1 MFRLLYLINRV
12 NILFF
17 ALFLGFSSI
26 AFSQVDENADS
37 TANGVLVDDFV
48 DVDSLQSEIEN
59 NNNLNSSSTSN
70 LPKPVL
76 IPDSEEES
84 DEFIFKPQVSI
95 GTGMLTFYGDVGTNH
110 QGYHPMVSRLA
121 TTLRLINPLNDYLDV
136 GFYVMFGEISAN
148 ERTIGR
154 NLNFNSNITT
164 GGITLNYNFN
174 HFLKKDRI
182 ADPYFHVG
190 LESIEFLSKT
200 DLKDKNNNT
209 YYYWED
215 GTIRDIAEDDPNAG
229 NAVEL
234 NRDYTYESDVRTVND
249 SLFGKY
255 PERSW
260 GVPLEI
266 GANLR
271 VSDRLNF
278 RVGTAVHFTFTDLI
292 DGVTD
297 LNLGNSRNDKMLF
310 THIAVSY
317 DFNIKKK
324 DLPESI
330 IPEDDPYE
338 YYRKDTV
345 DSDGDMVVDFAD
357 KCANTPKGVEVD
369 DFGCPLD
376 GDVDGVANTNDDEL
390 TTPEG
395 TPVDARG
402 VGLDSADYLLAFR
415 KYKDSIGEF
424 AVWDT
429 SRRSWSSDPRSL
441 KTIIDTKNL
450 NKSNKQLFIVIGSDV
465 QGVTASDLW
474 KKLANQDFQVRES
487 GDSVLYVM
495 GGYNEE
501 ELAQKIEEIQQDT
514 SINIVDVVEIV
525 DDEIKPVEI
534 PEKPVETPEKLV
546 EIPEETDTSLV
557 PLMVPSSD
565 VSFRIQIGAFRNKLS
580 KSVFR
585 ELPTVV
591 SVFGDDSLYR
601 FFSGSFSDKSEAASH
616 KVNLSTS
623 GYNDAFIVAFK
634 DGRRITLKE
643 AGFEVNPDYKDNIEI
658 DTVPSVNPINAKLV
672 KFRVQVGAYKEKI
685 PTDALDMY
693 LDIGNVLPKRDI
705 MSGLTKYYLGEFSNY
720 AVAADFRLKLIDKG
734 LIDCFVVGE
743 FKNNIISTKEA
754 KSLLGQ

>member
-1 MFRLLYLINRV
+1 MINRV
-12 NILFF
+12 NILFIAF
-17 ALFLGFSSI
+17 FTGFSSI
-26 AFSQVDENADS
+26 AFCQVDQIADS
-37 TANGVLVDDFV
+37 ISN
-48 DVDSLQSEIEN
+48 DSLFDNTDSSEIQILNTDSSEAIPTLIDSVSTPSQTVIEN
-59 NNNLNSSSTSN
+59 QNSANTNNQ
-70 LPKPVL
+70 
-76 IPDSEEES
+76 S

-95 GTGMLTFYGDVGTNH
+95 GTGMLTFYGDIGTNH

-154 NLNFNSNITT
+154 NLNFTSNITT

-174 HFLKKDRI
+174 HFLKENRI
-182 ADPYFHVG
+182 ADPYIHIG
-190 LESIEFLSKT
+190 IESIEFLSKT

-209 YYYWED
+209 YFYWDD
-215 GTIRDIAEDDPNAG
+215 GTIRDISEDDPNSSS
-229 NAVEL
+229 AVEL
-234 NRDYTYESDVRTVND
+234 NRDYTYESDVRSIND

-266 GANLR
+266 GANLK
-271 VSDRLNF
+271 VGNRLNF
-278 RVGTAVHFTFTDLI
+278 RVGTAIHFTFTDLI

-297 LNLGNSRNDKMLF
+297 LNLGNSKNDKMLY

-324 DLPESI
+324 E
-330 IPEDDPYE
+330 IPEYTSPEEDPYL
-338 YYRKDTV
+338 YYRKDTI

-357 KCANTPKGVEVD
+357 KCANTPKGIAVD
-369 DFGCPLD
+369 IYGCPLD
-376 GDVDGVANTNDDEL
+376 DDTDGVPNTNDDEL
-390 TTPEG
+390 ATADG
-395 TPVDARG
+395 NPVDIRG
-402 VGLDSADYLLAFR
+402 VGLDSADYLLSFR

-441 KTIIDTKNL
+441 KTIVDTKNL
-450 NKSNKQLFIVIGSDV
+450 NKYNKQLFIVIGSDV
-465 QGVTASDLW
+465 QGVNSTDLW
-474 KKLANQDFQVRES
+474 KKLANKDFQVRES
-487 GDSVLYVM
+487 GDSVLYVI
-495 GGYNEE
+495 GGYSENEI
-501 ELAQKIEEIQQDT
+501 AQKIEEIKKDS
-514 SINIVDVVEIV
+514 SIEIQDVVKIV
-525 DDEIKPVEI
+525 DDEIIPVEI
-534 PEKPVETPEKLV
+534 PDPEPKI

-557 PLMVPSSD
+557 PLMIPSSD

-585 ELPTVV
+585 ELPIVV
-591 SVFGDDSLYR
+591 SVFGEDSLYR
-601 FFSGSFSDKSEAASH
+601 FFSGSFTDKTDAASH
-616 KVNLSTS
+616 KVNLSSS

-634 DGRRITLKE
+634 DGKRITLKE
-643 AGFEVNPDYKDNIEI
+643 AGFELNPDYKDNIEI
-658 DTVPSVNPINAKLV
+658 ETEPSVNPINAKLV

-705 MSGLTKYYLGEFSNY
+705 MTGLTKYYLGEFNNY
-720 AVAADFRLKLIDKG
+720 DVAADFRLKLIDKG

-743 FKNNIISTKEA
+743 FKNNIITTKEA

>member
-1 MFRLLYLINRV
+1 MSF
-12 NILFF
+12 
-17 ALFLGFSSI
+17 G
-26 AFSQVDENADS
+26 QVDQPSDS
-37 TANGVLVDDFV
+37 TDNAYVVDDIDESDTTKNQILNSDTLNDDPILVDPVSNPSPIVNNSQNIANTTD
-48 DVDSLQSEIEN
+48 EN
-59 NNNLNSSSTSN
+59 
-70 LPKPVL
+70 
-76 IPDSEEES
+76 

-95 GTGMLTFYGDVGTNH
+95 GTGMLTFYGDIGTNH

-121 TTLRLINPLNDYLDV
+121 TTLRLINPLNNYLDI

-154 NLNFNSNITT
+154 NLNFTSKITT

-174 HFLKKDRI
+174 HFLKEDRI

-200 DLKDKNNNT
+200 DLKDRNNNT
-209 YYYWED
+209 YFYWQD
-215 GTIRDIAEDDPNAG
+215 GTIRDISEDDPNS
-229 NAVEL
+229 NSAVEL
-234 NRDYTYESDVRTVND
+234 NRDYTYESDVRSVND

-271 VSDRLNF
+271 VGNRLNF

-310 THIAVSY
+310 THIAISY

-324 DLPESI
+324 D
-330 IPEDDPYE
+330 IPENITPDEDPYE
-338 YYRKDTV
+338 YYRKDSI

-357 KCANTPKGVEVD
+357 KCANTPKGIEVD
-369 DFGCPLD
+369 VFGCPLD
-376 GDVDGVANTNDDEL
+376 DDTDGVPNSNDDEL
-390 TTPEG
+390 ATIDG
-395 TPVDARG
+395 NPVDIRG

-450 NKSNKQLFIVIGSDV
+450 NKSNKKLFIVIGSDV
-465 QGVTASDLW
+465 QGVSASNLW
-474 KKLANQDFQVRES
+474 KKLANQDFQVRER

-495 GGYNEE
+495 GGYNED
-501 ELAQKIEEIQQDT
+501 ELAQKIEEIKQDT
-514 SINIVDVVEIV
+514 SIKKIDVVKIV
-525 DDEIKPVEI
+525 DDEIIPVEVS
-534 PEKPVETPEKLV
+534 EQKV

-601 FFSGSFSDKSEAASH
+601 FFSGSFSDKTEAASH

-634 DGRRITLKE
+634 DGKRITLKE
-643 AGFEVNPDYKDNIEI
+643 AGFELNPDYKDNIEI

-672 KFRVQVGAYKEKI
+672 KFRVQVGAYREKI
-685 PTDALDMY
+685 PTDALDMF

-705 MSGLTKYYLGEFSNY
+705 MTGLTKYYLGEFSNY
-720 AVAADFRLKLIDKG
+720 DVAADFRLKLIDKG
-734 LIDCFVVGE
+734 LVDCFVVGE

>member
-48 DVDSLQSEIEN
+48 DVDSLQSEIES
-59 NNNLNSSSTSN
+59 NNNLNSSISN

-76 IPDSEEES
+76 NPDSEEES

-450 NKSNKQLFIVIGSDV
+450 NKSNKKLFIVIGSDV

-525 DDEIKPVEI
+525 DNEIKPVEI
-534 PEKPVETPEKLV
+534 PEKPVETLV

-720 AVAADFRLKLIDKG
+720 DVAADFRLKLIDKG

>member
-1 MFRLLYLINRV
+1 MINRV
-12 NILFF
+12 NILLIAFF
-17 ALFLGFSSI
+17 TGFSSI
-26 AFSQVDENADS
+26 AFCQVDQIADS
-37 TANGVLVDDFV
+37 TSSDVLFDDT
-48 DVDSLQSEIEN
+48 DSSEIQILNTDSSEVIPILIDSISTPSKSVIEN
-59 NNNLNSSSTSN
+59 QNSVNTNN
-70 LPKPVL
+70 
-76 IPDSEEES
+76 ES

-95 GTGMLTFYGDVGTNH
+95 GTGMLTFYGDIGTNH

-154 NLNFNSNITT
+154 NLNFTSNITT

-174 HFLKKDRI
+174 HFLKENRI
-182 ADPYFHVG
+182 ADPYIHIG

-209 YYYWED
+209 YFYWED
-215 GTIRDIAEDDPNAG
+215 GTIRDISEDDPNS
-229 NAVEL
+229 NSAVEL
-234 NRDYTYESDVRTVND
+234 NRDYTYESDVRSIND

-266 GANLR
+266 GANLK
-271 VSDRLNF
+271 VGNRLNF

-297 LNLGNSRNDKMLF
+297 LNLGNSKNDKMLF

-324 DLPESI
+324 E
-330 IPEDDPYE
+330 IPEFTNPEEDPYL
-338 YYRKDTV
+338 YYRKDTI

-357 KCANTPKGVEVD
+357 KCANTPKGIAVD
-369 DFGCPLD
+369 VYGCPLD
-376 GDVDGVANTNDDEL
+376 DDTDGVPNTNDDEL
-390 TTPEG
+390 ATADG
-395 TPVDARG
+395 NPVDIRG

-450 NKSNKQLFIVIGSDV
+450 NKFNKQLFIVIGSDV
-465 QGVTASDLW
+465 QGVNSTDLW
-474 KKLANQDFQVRES
+474 KKLANKDFQVRES
-487 GDSVLYVM
+487 GDSVLYVI
-495 GGYNEE
+495 GGYSENEI
-501 ELAQKIEEIQQDT
+501 AQKIEEIKKDS
-514 SINIVDVVEIV
+514 SIEIQDVVKIV
-525 DDEIKPVEI
+525 DDEIIPVEI
-534 PEKPVETPEKLV
+534 PDPEPKI

-557 PLMVPSSD
+557 PLMIPSSD

-601 FFSGSFSDKSEAASH
+601 FFSGSFTDKTDAASH
-616 KVNLSTS
+616 KVNLSSS

-634 DGRRITLKE
+634 DGKRITLKE
-643 AGFEVNPDYKDNIEI
+643 AGFELNPDFKDNIEI
-658 DTVPSVNPINAKLV
+658 ETEPSVNPINAKLV

-705 MSGLTKYYLGEFSNY
+705 MTGLTKYYLGEFNNY
-720 AVAADFRLKLIDKG
+720 DVAADFRLKLIEKG
-734 LIDCFVVGE
+734 LVDCFVVGE

>member
-48 DVDSLQSEIEN
+48 DVDSLQSEIDN
-59 NNNLNSSSTSN
+59 NNNLNSSTSN

-76 IPDSEEES
+76 NPDSEEES

-525 DDEIKPVEI
+525 DNEIKPVEI
-534 PEKPVETPEKLV
+534 PEKPVETLV

-720 AVAADFRLKLIDKG
+720 DVAADFRLKLIDKG

>member
-1 MFRLLYLINRV
+1 MINRV
-12 NILFF
+12 NILLIAFF
-17 ALFLGFSSI
+17 TGFTSI
-26 AFSQVDENADS
+26 AFCQVDQIDDS
-37 TANGVLVDDFV
+37 TSSDVWVDDFV
-48 DVDSLQSEIEN
+48 DVDSSENQILNPNSSQDSPNLIDAAPIQTPSFIEN
-59 NNNLNSSSTSN
+59 QNSANTNN
-70 LPKPVL
+70 
-76 IPDSEEES
+76 ES

-95 GTGMLTFYGDVGTNH
+95 GTGMLTFYGDIGTNH

-148 ERTIGR
+148 ERTLGR
-154 NLNFNSNITT
+154 NLNFTSNITT

-174 HFLKKDRI
+174 HFLKEDRI
-182 ADPYFHVG
+182 ADPYIHIG

-209 YYYWED
+209 YFYWED
-215 GTIRDIAEDDPNAG
+215 GTIRNISEDDPNS
-229 NAVEL
+229 NSAVEL
-234 NRDYTYESDVRTVND
+234 NRDYTYESDVRSVND

-271 VSDRLNF
+271 VGNRLNF

-297 LNLGNSRNDKMLF
+297 LNLGNSKNDKMLF

-324 DLPESI
+324 E
-330 IPEDDPYE
+330 IPEFTNPEEDPYL
-338 YYRKDTV
+338 YYRKDSI

-357 KCANTPKGVEVD
+357 KCANTPKGIEVD
-369 DFGCPLD
+369 IYGCPLD
-376 GDVDGVANTNDDEL
+376 DDTDGVPNTNDDEL
-390 TTPEG
+390 ATADG
-395 TPVDARG
+395 NPVNIRG

-450 NKSNKQLFIVIGSDV
+450 NKFNKQLFIVIGSDV
-465 QGVTASDLW
+465 QGVNSTDLW
-474 KKLANQDFQVRES
+474 KKLANKDFQVRES
-487 GDSVLYVM
+487 GDSVLYVI
-495 GGYNEE
+495 GGYTENEI
-501 ELAQKIEEIQQDT
+501 AQKIEEIKKDSTIEIQ
-514 SINIVDVVEIV
+514 DVVKIV
-525 DDEIKPVEI
+525 DDEIIPVEI
-534 PEKPVETPEKLV
+534 PVPEPKI

-557 PLMVPSSD
+557 PLMIPSSD

-601 FFSGSFSDKSEAASH
+601 FFSGSFTDKTDAASH
-616 KVNLSTS
+616 KVNLSSS

-634 DGRRITLKE
+634 DGKRITLKE
-643 AGFEVNPDYKDNIEI
+643 AGFELNPDYEDNIEI
-658 DTVPSVNPINAKLV
+658 ETEPSVNPINAKLV

-705 MSGLTKYYLGEFSNY
+705 MTGLTKYYLGEFNNY
-720 AVAADFRLKLIDKG
+720 DVAADFRLKLIDKG
-734 LIDCFVVGE
+734 LVDCFVVGE

>member
-1 MFRLLYLINRV
+1 MINRV
-12 NILFF
+12 NILLIAFF
-17 ALFLGFSSI
+17 TGFSSF
-26 AFSQVDENADS
+26 AFCQVDQIADS
-37 TANGVLVDDFV
+37 TSSEVWVDNFL
-48 DVDSLQSEIEN
+48 DVDSSENQISN
-59 NNNLNSSSTSN
+59 PNSSQAS
-70 LPKPVL
+70 PDL
-76 IPDSEEES
+76 IDTVQTPSFTKNQNSVNTNNEV

-95 GTGMLTFYGDVGTNH
+95 GTGMLTFYGDIGTNH

-121 TTLRLINPLNDYLDV
+121 TTLRLINPLNDYLDI

-174 HFLKKDRI
+174 HFLKEDRI
-182 ADPYFHVG
+182 ADPYVHIG

-209 YYYWED
+209 YFYWED
-215 GTIRDIAEDDPNAG
+215 GTIRDISEDDPNSSS
-229 NAVEL
+229 AVEL
-234 NRDYTYESDVRTVND
+234 NRDYTYESDVRSVND

-271 VSDRLNF
+271 VGNRLNF

-297 LNLGNSRNDKMLF
+297 LNLGNSKNDKMLF

-324 DLPESI
+324 E
-330 IPEDDPYE
+330 IPEFTNPEEDPYL
-338 YYRKDTV
+338 YYRKDSI

-357 KCANTPKGVEVD
+357 KCANTPKGIAVD
-369 DFGCPLD
+369 IYGCPLD
-376 GDVDGVANTNDDEL
+376 DDTDGVPNTNDDEL
-390 TTPEG
+390 ATADG
-395 TPVDARG
+395 NPVDIRG

-415 KYKDSIGEF
+415 KYKDSVGEF

-450 NKSNKQLFIVIGSDV
+450 IKSNKQLFIVIGSDV
-465 QGVTASDLW
+465 QGVNSTDLW
-474 KKLANQDFQVRES
+474 KKLANKDFQVRES
-487 GDSVLYVM
+487 GDSVLYVI
-495 GGYNEE
+495 GGYSENEI
-501 ELAQKIEEIQQDT
+501 AQKIEEIKKDSGIEIQ
-514 SINIVDVVEIV
+514 DVVKIV
-525 DDEIKPVEI
+525 DDEIIPVEI
-534 PEKPVETPEKLV
+534 PVSEPKI

-557 PLMVPSSD
+557 PLMIPSSE

-601 FFSGSFSDKSEAASH
+601 FFSGSFSDKTEAASH
-616 KVNLSTS
+616 KVNLSSS

-634 DGRRITLKE
+634 DGKRITLKE
-643 AGFEVNPDYKDNIEI
+643 AGFELNPDYEDNIEI
-658 DTVPSVNPINAKLV
+658 ETEPSVNPINAKLV

-705 MSGLTKYYLGEFSNY
+705 MTGLTKYYLGEFNNY
-720 AVAADFRLKLIDKG
+720 DVAADFRLKLIDKG
-734 LIDCFVVGE
+734 LVDCFVVGE

>member
-26 AFSQVDENADS
+26 AFTQVDENADS

-59 NNNLNSSSTSN
+59 NDNLNSSSTSN
-70 LPKPVL
+70 LPKPV
-76 IPDSEEES
+76 INTDSEEES

-310 THIAVSY
+310 THIAISY

-338 YYRKDTV
+338 YYRKDTI

-369 DFGCPLD
+369 EFGCPLD

-390 TTPEG
+390 ATPEG

-474 KKLANQDFQVRES
+474 KKLANKDFQVKES

-525 DDEIKPVEI
+525 DDEIKPLENS
-534 PEKPVETPEKLV
+534 EKLV

-557 PLMVPSSD
+557 PLMIPSSD

-601 FFSGSFSDKSEAASH
+601 FFSGSFSDKAEAASH

-634 DGRRITLKE
+634 DGKRITLKE

-658 DTVPSVNPINAKLV
+658 DTVPSINPINAKLV

-720 AVAADFRLKLIDKG
+720 DVAADFRLKLIDKG

>member
-1 MFRLLYLINRV
+1 LINRV
-12 NILFF
+12 NILLIAFF
-17 ALFLGFSSI
+17 TGFSSF
-26 AFSQVDENADS
+26 AFCQVDQIADS
-37 TANGVLVDDFV
+37 TSSEVWVDDFL
-48 DVDSLQSEIEN
+48 DVDSSENQISN
-59 NNNLNSSSTSN
+59 PNSSQAS
-70 LPKPVL
+70 PDL
-76 IPDSEEES
+76 IDTVQTPSFTKNQNSVNTNNEV

-95 GTGMLTFYGDVGTNH
+95 GTGMLTFYGDIGTNH

-121 TTLRLINPLNDYLDV
+121 TTLRLINPLNDYLDI

-154 NLNFNSNITT
+154 NLNFTSNITT

-174 HFLKKDRI
+174 HFLKEDRI
-182 ADPYFHVG
+182 ADPYVHIG

-209 YYYWED
+209 YFYWED
-215 GTIRDIAEDDPNAG
+215 GTIRDISEDDPNSSS
-229 NAVEL
+229 AVEL
-234 NRDYTYESDVRTVND
+234 NRDYTYESDVRSVND

-271 VSDRLNF
+271 VGNRLNF

-297 LNLGNSRNDKMLF
+297 LNLGNSKNDKMLF

-324 DLPESI
+324 E
-330 IPEDDPYE
+330 IPEFTNPEEDPYL
-338 YYRKDTV
+338 YYRKDSI

-357 KCANTPKGVEVD
+357 KCANTPKGIAVD
-369 DFGCPLD
+369 IYGCPLD
-376 GDVDGVANTNDDEL
+376 DDTDGVPNTNDDEL
-390 TTPEG
+390 ATADG
-395 TPVDARG
+395 NPVDIRG

-450 NKSNKQLFIVIGSDV
+450 IKSNKQLFIVIGSDV
-465 QGVTASDLW
+465 QGVNSTDLW
-474 KKLANQDFQVRES
+474 KKLANKDFQVRES
-487 GDSVLYVM
+487 GDSVLYVI
-495 GGYNEE
+495 GGYSENEI
-501 ELAQKIEEIQQDT
+501 AQKIEEIKKDSGIEIQ
-514 SINIVDVVEIV
+514 DVVKIV
-525 DDEIKPVEI
+525 DDEIIPVEI
-534 PEKPVETPEKLV
+534 PVSEPKI

-557 PLMVPSSD
+557 PLMIPSSE

-601 FFSGSFSDKSEAASH
+601 FFSGSFSDKTEAASH
-616 KVNLSTS
+616 KVNLSSS

-634 DGRRITLKE
+634 DGNRITLKE
-643 AGFEVNPDYKDNIEI
+643 AGFELNPDYEDNIEI
-658 DTVPSVNPINAKLV
+658 ETEPSVNPINAKLV

-705 MSGLTKYYLGEFSNY
+705 MTGLTKYYLGEFNNY
-720 AVAADFRLKLIDKG
+720 DVAADFRLKLIDKG
-734 LIDCFVVGE
+734 LVDCFVVGE

>member
-1 MFRLLYLINRV
+1 LINRV
-12 NILFF
+12 NILLIAFF
-17 ALFLGFSSI
+17 TGFSSF
-26 AFSQVDENADS
+26 AFCQVDQIADS
-37 TANGVLVDDFV
+37 TSSEVWVDDFV
-48 DVDSLQSEIEN
+48 DVDSSENQISN
-59 NNNLNSSSTSN
+59 PNSSQVS
-70 LPKPVL
+70 PDL
-76 IPDSEEES
+76 IDTVQTPSFTKNQNSVNTNNEV

-95 GTGMLTFYGDVGTNH
+95 GTGMLTFYGDIGTNH

-121 TTLRLINPLNDYLDV
+121 TTLRLINPLNDYLDI

-154 NLNFNSNITT
+154 NLNFTSNITT

-174 HFLKKDRI
+174 HFLKEDRI
-182 ADPYFHVG
+182 ADPYVHIG

-209 YYYWED
+209 YFYWED
-215 GTIRDIAEDDPNAG
+215 GTIRDISEDDPNSSS
-229 NAVEL
+229 AVEL
-234 NRDYTYESDVRTVND
+234 NRDYTYESDVRSVND

-271 VSDRLNF
+271 VGNRLNF

-297 LNLGNSRNDKMLF
+297 LNLGNSKNDKMLF

-324 DLPESI
+324 E
-330 IPEDDPYE
+330 IPEFTNPEEDPYL
-338 YYRKDTV
+338 YYRKDSI

-357 KCANTPKGVEVD
+357 KCANTPKGIAVD
-369 DFGCPLD
+369 IYGCPLD
-376 GDVDGVANTNDDEL
+376 DDTDGVPNTNDDEL
-390 TTPEG
+390 ATADG
-395 TPVDARG
+395 NPVDIRG

-450 NKSNKQLFIVIGSDV
+450 IKSNKQLFIVIGSDV
-465 QGVTASDLW
+465 QGVNSTDLW
-474 KKLANQDFQVRES
+474 KKLANKDFQVRES
-487 GDSVLYVM
+487 GDSVLYVI
-495 GGYNEE
+495 GGYSENEI
-501 ELAQKIEEIQQDT
+501 AQKIEEIKKDSGIEIQ
-514 SINIVDVVEIV
+514 DVVKIV
-525 DDEIKPVEI
+525 DDEIIPVEI
-534 PEKPVETPEKLV
+534 PVPEPKI

-557 PLMVPSSD
+557 PLMIPSSE

-601 FFSGSFSDKSEAASH
+601 FFSGSFSDKTEAASH
-616 KVNLSTS
+616 KVNLSSS

-634 DGRRITLKE
+634 DGKRITLKE
-643 AGFEVNPDYKDNIEI
+643 AGFELNPDYEDNIEI
-658 DTVPSVNPINAKLV
+658 ETEPSVNPINAKLV

-705 MSGLTKYYLGEFSNY
+705 MTGLTKYYLGEFNNY
-720 AVAADFRLKLIDKG
+720 DVAADFRLKLIDKG
-734 LIDCFVVGE
+734 LVDCFVVGE

>member
-12 NILFF
+12 NILLL
-17 ALFLGFSSI
+17 ALFLGFFSI
-26 AFSQVDENADS
+26 GFSQVDTTKS
-37 TANGVLVDDFV
+37 GVLVDDFV
-48 DVDSLQSEIEN
+48 DVDSLQSESEN
-59 NNNLNSSSTSN
+59 NDNLKSSSTSN

-76 IPDSEEES
+76 NPDSEKES

-215 GTIRDIAEDDPNAG
+215 GTIRDIAEDDPSAG

-292 DGVTD
+292 DGVTE

-324 DLPESI
+324 DIPESI

-357 KCANTPKGVEVD
+357 KCANTPEGVEVD
-369 DFGCPLD
+369 EFGCPLD
-376 GDVDGVANTNDDEL
+376 DDLDGVANTNDDEL
-390 TTPEG
+390 ATPEG
-395 TPVDARG
+395 NPVDARG

-474 KKLANQDFQVRES
+474 KKLANQDFQVKES

-534 PEKPVETPEKLV
+534 PEKPVENSEKLV

-557 PLMVPSSD
+557 PLMIPSSD

-601 FFSGSFSDKSEAASH
+601 FFSGSFSDKDEAASH

-658 DTVPSVNPINAKLV
+658 DTLPSVNPINAKLV

-720 AVAADFRLKLIDKG
+720 DVAADFRLKLIDKG